1 MFQQWV
7 PYRRLFQTQSF
18 FIFVTIKLLTF
29 KKGKKEEK
37 LKGENPFNDPTYEME
52 RGKRPANVNPPKFI
66 GLGYRDFLRF
76 GNRTSLTSSIIPTAL
91 SLVLHFILVSL
102 FK

>member
-1 MFQQWV
+1 M
-7 PYRRLFQTQSF
+7 RKR
-18 FIFVTIKLLTF
+18 K
-29 KKGKKEEK
+29 KKEK
-37 LKGENPFNDPTYEME
+37 NSKGENPFNDQTHEME

-76 GNRTSLTSSIIPTAL
+76 GNRTSLTSSIIPSTL
-91 SLVLHFILVSL
+91 SPVLYFILVSL